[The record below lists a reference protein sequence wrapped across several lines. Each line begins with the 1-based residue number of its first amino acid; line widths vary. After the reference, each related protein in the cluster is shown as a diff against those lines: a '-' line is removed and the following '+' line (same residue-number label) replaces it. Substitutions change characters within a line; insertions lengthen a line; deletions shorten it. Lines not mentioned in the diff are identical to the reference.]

1 MILNS
6 VDELLKR
13 PASFLDDSGP
23 NDDIAISS
31 RIRLARNLKDR
42 PFPDAAS
49 PAELAALSEDISA
62 AASRID
68 VFRADGA
75 YRFIPE
81 QMSESDRRVLLER
94 RLVSKEFLARKTGT
108 CLLVCPQEACS
119 LMINEEDQLRLQVIR
134 PGLQLDQVWRE
145 INALDDELSRQ
156 TTFAFDEQLGYL
168 TSCPTNVG
176 TGMRVSAMLHLPGLV
191 LAKQMSATIHGINKL
206 HMAVR
211 GIFGE
216 GSENIGCLFQISNQS
231 TLGESEPQIIAN
243 MLRIIKRIINW
254 EKIVRRK
261 LLEYRRSHLLDYV
274 GKAYGLLKHSYR
286 LTENEA
292 LNALSGLRLG
302 VDLELFQGIDIHT
315 VNELFLE
322 VSPAHLQKFSGL
334 DLADRDMDELRAA
347 FCRKKLRREE

>member
-1 MILNS
+1 MILDS
-6 VDELLKR
+6 VDELLKH

-23 NDDIAISS
+23 DDDIAISS

-42 PFPDAAS
+42 PFPDAAG
-49 PAELAALSEDISA
+49 PAELAALGEEISA
-62 AASRID
+62 AAARIG
-68 VFRADGA
+68 VFKADGA
-75 YRFIPE
+75 YRFVPE
-81 QMSESDRRVLLER
+81 RMSDADRRVLLER

-108 CLLVCPQEACS
+108 RLLVCPQEACS
-119 LMINEEDQLRLQVIR
+119 LMVNEEDQLRLQVIR
-134 PGLQLDQVWRE
+134 PGLQLEQVWRE

-156 TTFAFDEQLGYL
+156 ITFAFDETLGYL

-191 LAKQMSATIHGINKL
+191 LAKQMSATIHGIGKL
-206 HMAVR
+206 RMAVR

-231 TLGESEPQIIAN
+231 TLGESETQIIAN
-243 MLRIIKRIINW
+243 MLRIVKRLINW
-254 EKIVRRK
+254 EKLARRK

-274 GKAYGLLKHSYR
+274 GKAYGLLRHSYR

-292 LNALSGLRLG
+292 LGALSGLRLG
-302 VDLELFQGIDIHT
+302 VDLGLFQGIDVHT

-322 VSPAHLQKFSGL
+322 VSPAHLRKLSGS
-334 DLADRDMDELRAA
+334 DFDDQDPDELRAA
-347 FCRKKLRREE
+347 YCRGKLSREA